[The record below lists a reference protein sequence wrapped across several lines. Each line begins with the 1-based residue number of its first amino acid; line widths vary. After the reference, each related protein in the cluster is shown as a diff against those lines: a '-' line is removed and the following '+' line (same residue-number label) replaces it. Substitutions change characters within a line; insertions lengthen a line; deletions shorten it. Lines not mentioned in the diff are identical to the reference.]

1 MTCNSTENFILKSG
15 LEVADSA
22 TFNGTLVVSGDV
34 TVNAT
39 FDVTGLTTFAGGS
52 TYTGGNL
59 TFNSGSG
66 GIRFSDGGYWSYAD
80 GILVSNG
87 GITIN
92 AGGFTINNDPAV
104 FNSGLT
110 VNDSATFT
118 GGINITGGTSV
129 FPDADIT
136 RINGLS
142 FPTSDGTSGQLMFTD
157 GSGTLGFDTVINRI
171 LDALGGNGN
180 NNQVIRSDGAGN
192 LAFEDL
198 ETILGY
204 RFNFGDGAEDGDL
217 LMWDSAQEEFRLS
230 RLSEQHVINGGQY

>member
-1 MTCNSTENFILKSG
+1 MACNSTENFILKSG

-22 TFNGTLVVSGDV
+22 TFGGTLSVSGDV
-34 TVNAT
+34 IFNAT

-92 AGGFTINNDPAV
+92 AGG
-104 FNSGLT
+104 LT

-118 GGINITGGTSV
+118 GGINVTGGTSV
-129 FPDADIT
+129 FPDVDIT